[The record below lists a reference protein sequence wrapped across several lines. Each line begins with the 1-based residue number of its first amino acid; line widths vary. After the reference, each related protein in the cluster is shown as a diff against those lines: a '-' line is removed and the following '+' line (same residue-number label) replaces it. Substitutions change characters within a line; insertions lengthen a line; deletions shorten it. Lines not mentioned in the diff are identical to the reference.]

1 MLHLVLFGPP
11 GAGKGTQSEKLVR
24 DFDLTHLSTGD
35 IFRHNIRENTALG
48 KWAKTYID
56 KGELVPDEVTIGM
69 LKEAISA
76 AKGSKGFI
84 FDGFPRTVAQAEAL
98 DSLLQEQGH
107 EVTIMISLN
116 VPEEELLRRLMER
129 GKQSGRTDDTDENI
143 IRNRIQVYNDQ
154 TAIAAAYYENK
165 GKHARVNGLGTI
177 EDIYEQISQ
186 VIQNTTG

>member
-76 AKGSKGFI
+76 ATGSKGFI
-84 FDGFPRTVAQAEAL
+84 FDGFPRTVPQAEAL
-98 DSLLQEQGH
+98 DNLLQEQGH

-116 VPEEELLRRLMER
+116 VPEEELIRRLMER
-129 GKQSGRTDDTDENI
+129 GKQSGRTDDTDERI
-143 IRNRIQVYNDQ
+143 IRNRIQVYNEQ
-154 TAIAAAYYENK
+154 TAVAAAYYENK
-165 GKHARVNGLGTI
+165 GKHARVNGLGSI

-186 VIQNTTG
+186 IIQRTNG